1 MSFADHYFS
10 KQKGFIPCP
19 DGPPSGQLR
28 FIVVIPA
35 CREPNL
41 LLALDSL
48 NHCDQPS
55 GHVEVIIVLNLAENA
70 DPDDYTKSLKTCR

>member
-41 LLALDSL
+41 VTALDSL
-48 NHCDQPS
+48 NKCDQPHGS
-55 GHVEVIIVLNLAENA
+55 CGGDRCSESVGECG
-70 DPDDYTKSLKTCR
+70 P